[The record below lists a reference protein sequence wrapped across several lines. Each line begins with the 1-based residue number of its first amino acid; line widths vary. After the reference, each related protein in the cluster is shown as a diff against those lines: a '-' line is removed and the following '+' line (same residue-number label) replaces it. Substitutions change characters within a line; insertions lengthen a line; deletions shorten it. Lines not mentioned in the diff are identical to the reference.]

1 MVRFKYFI
9 ILSGL
14 IVALMVSIG
23 SYIPRV
29 EESENIMIYD
39 ISNLNNVK
47 IVKAYAIYP
56 SIMYKSLTYQKL
68 LSERDLIAI
77 VEISY
82 PIKTH
87 HVIEKNF
94 YFTLYKAKVIKVIK
108 GPKNISEI
116 YLYQIGGYKP
126 ERNVFWT
133 LEGLPVFKQ
142 GEKWLLF
149 MKKMTYEMNAK
160 INLPPNTYHAGGLEA
175 IKVINGRVYSMD
187 NFEKIAEI
195 VLPEQLKVKGIQLQ
209 EFINSILTKP

>member
-82 PIKTH
+82 PIKTY

-133 LEGLPVFKQ
+133 LEGLPVFKP

-209 EFINSILTKP
+209 EFINSTLTKP